1 MGFASSAFVV
11 LLGILVAVVVH
22 RSTADSQTLKPGAS
36 AIEGTSRTALRI
48 AVVLVPIG
56 LVIWL
61 VFARPDTSSAA
72 FIIAKVILVCLMVVV
87 AREFRRR

>member
-11 LLGILVAVVVH
+11 VLGILVAVVVH
-22 RSTADSQTLKPGAS
+22 RSTADQTLKPGVS
-36 AIEGTSRTALRI
+36 AIAGTSRTALRI

-72 FIIAKVILVCLMVVV
+72 FIIAKVILAFLMVAV
-87 AREFRRR
+87 ARQFRRR